1 MIYLLYFIIFF
12 PGIQNLL
19 DQHTLLEELID
30 PHKEDRYQSM
40 ETAAEKLSII
50 VWKYLAI
57 ASSVTLVS

>member
-50 VWKYLAI
+50 V
-57 ASSVTLVS
+57 